1 MTIYKVTIYKDDL
14 SCLIHRAKED
24 RIISE
29 AVYKLLVNK
38 KTNQFSVIYLK
49 LCSNNGSHYL
59 EVLNKPEYP
68 LFDKSTSINVKD
80 NVFLLDTL
88 VNFSEFITFLK
99 NWLLQ
104 YNHLQEYLYDE
115 MPDFLWF
122 FKVFLSTQN
131 ENYFEPCLTFDF
143 D

>member
-1 MTIYKVTIYKDDL
+1 M
-14 SCLIHRAKED
+14 
-24 RIISE
+24 
-29 AVYKLLVNK
+29 LVNK
-38 KTNQFSVIYLK
+38 ETEQFSVIYFK
-49 LCSNNGSHYL
+49 LCSNNGSPYL
-59 EVLNKPEYP
+59 EVLNEPEYP

-122 FKVFLSTQN
+122 FKIFLSTQN
-131 ENYFEPCLTFDF
+131 ENYF
-143 D
+143 